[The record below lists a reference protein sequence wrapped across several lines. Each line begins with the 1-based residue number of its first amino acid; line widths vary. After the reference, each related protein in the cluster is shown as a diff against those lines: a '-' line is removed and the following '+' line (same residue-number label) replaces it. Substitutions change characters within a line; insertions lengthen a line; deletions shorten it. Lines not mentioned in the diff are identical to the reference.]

1 MRIHNLYVDADGETH
16 FRDIEVEWKHEG
28 RGGKT
33 SATLPATGIIFRQ
46 TPGTYDYEWHPAP
59 RRQYIINLDAGV
71 SIQAS
76 DGETRIIGAGEVILV
91 EDTHGKG
98 HFPRR
103 STVSSGTPSSFPSN
117 SPEASMNIQ
126 TPVDL
131 TNDLVEQARR
141 VLPGGSF
148 GNMPAEVILREGR
161 GGRIFDEAGREY
173 VDFLL
178 GSGPMFIGHAHPEV
192 TAAVQAQVPLGT
204 TFFGNNRHGI
214 ALAEAIVDA
223 VPCAEQVRF
232 VCSGT
237 EADLYA
243 MRAARAFRK
252 RDKILKFEGGY
263 HGMSDYAL
271 VSLSPKNPGNFPR
284 GTLDSA
290 GIPKSVADEMVVA
303 AFNDID
309 MVRSLIKEQ
318 KDELAGVIVEP
329 FQRLIPPKPGFL
341 QALREVT
348 AEHGIPLIFDEVVTG
363 FRFAYGGAQ
372 EYYGVTPDLC
382 TLGKIVGGG
391 FALAAIAGRADIMKH
406 FDRLA
411 MTDEDFIFQVGT
423 LSGNPVAAVAG
434 LATLE
439 VLKRPGTYE
448 GVFANGRRLMDTLSE
463 LLKKHGFKAQVI
475 GEPPLF
481 DIIFTDQPVK
491 DYRDTLK
498 ADTAL
503 QKRFNQALRARG
515 IMKGESKYYVSVA
528 HTQADIDHTIG
539 AWEEALVELKS
550 SR

>member
-1 MRIHNLYVDADGETH
+1 
-16 FRDIEVEWKHEG
+16 
-28 RGGKT
+28 
-33 SATLPATGIIFRQ
+33 
-46 TPGTYDYEWHPAP
+46 
-59 RRQYIINLDAGV
+59 
-71 SIQAS
+71 
-76 DGETRIIGAGEVILV
+76 
-91 EDTHGKG
+91 
-98 HFPRR
+98 
-103 STVSSGTPSSFPSN
+103 
-117 SPEASMNIQ
+117 MNIQ
-126 TPVDL
+126 TPVDP
-131 TNDLVEQARR
+131 TNDLVETAKR

-148 GNMPAEVILREGR
+148 GNMPAEVILKEGK
-161 GGRIFDEAGREY
+161 GGRIWDEAGKEY

-178 GSGPMFIGHAHPEV
+178 GSGPMFVGHAHPEV
-192 TAAVQAQVPLGT
+192 TAAVQAQVPFGT
-204 TFFGNNRHGI
+204 TFFGNNRHCI

-271 VSLSPKNPGNFPR
+271 VSLAPKNPGNFPR
-284 GTLDSA
+284 GSIDSA

-309 MVRSLIKEQ
+309 MVRSLIEEQ

-391 FALAAIAGRADIMKH
+391 FALAAIAGRADIMAH
-406 FDRLA
+406 FDRITMA
-411 MTDEDFIFQVGT
+411 DEDFIFQVGT
-423 LSGNPVAAVAG
+423 LSGNPVASVAG
-434 LATLE
+434 LATLD
-439 VLKRPGTYE
+439 VLKQPGTYE
-448 GVFANGRRLMDTLSE
+448 KVFATGRTLMGTLQE
-463 LLKKHGFKAQVI
+463 LLNRSGFKAQMI

-481 DIIFTDQPVK
+481 DILFTDQPVK

-498 ADTAL
+498 ADTAIL
-503 QKRFNQALRARG
+503 KRFNQLLRARG
-515 IMKGESKYYVSVA
+515 IMKGESKYYVSLA

-539 AWEEALVELKS
+539 AWTDALKELKAG
-550 SR
+550 R

>member
-1 MRIHNLYVDADGETH
+1 
-16 FRDIEVEWKHEG
+16 
-28 RGGKT
+28 
-33 SATLPATGIIFRQ
+33 
-46 TPGTYDYEWHPAP
+46 
-59 RRQYIINLDAGV
+59 
-71 SIQAS
+71 
-76 DGETRIIGAGEVILV
+76 
-91 EDTHGKG
+91 
-98 HFPRR
+98 
-103 STVSSGTPSSFPSN
+103 
-117 SPEASMNIQ
+117 MNVQ
-126 TPVDL
+126 TPVDP

-148 GNMPAEVILREGR
+148 GNLPAEVILKEGR
-161 GGRIFDEAGREY
+161 GGHVFDEAGKEY

-192 TAAVQAQVPLGT
+192 TAAVQSQVPLGT

-271 VSLSPKNPGNFPR
+271 VSLAPKAPGNFPR
-284 GTLDSA
+284 GSIDSA

-309 MVRSLIKEQ
+309 MVRSLIEEQ

-372 EYYGVTPDLC
+372 EYYGVVPDLC

-411 MTDEDFIFQVGT
+411 MTDDDFIFQVGT

-434 LATLE
+434 LATLD

-448 GVFANGRRLMDTLSE
+448 GVFANGRRLMDALSE
-463 LLKKHGFKAQVI
+463 LLKKNGIKAQVI

-481 DIIFTDQPVK
+481 DIIFTDQPIK

-498 ADTAL
+498 ADTAIL
-503 QKRFNQALRARG
+503 KRFNQALRARG
-515 IMKGESKYYVSVA
+515 IMKGDSKYYVSVA

-539 AWEEALVELKS
+539 AWEEAIKEIK
-550 SR
+550 

>member
-1 MRIHNLYVDADGETH
+1 
-16 FRDIEVEWKHEG
+16 
-28 RGGKT
+28 
-33 SATLPATGIIFRQ
+33 
-46 TPGTYDYEWHPAP
+46 
-59 RRQYIINLDAGV
+59 
-71 SIQAS
+71 
-76 DGETRIIGAGEVILV
+76 
-91 EDTHGKG
+91 
-98 HFPRR
+98 
-103 STVSSGTPSSFPSN
+103 
-117 SPEASMNIQ
+117 MNIQ
-126 TPVDL
+126 TPVDP

-148 GNMPAEVILREGR
+148 GNMPAEVILKEGR
-161 GGRIFDEAGREY
+161 GGRIYDEAGKEY

-271 VSLSPKNPGNFPR
+271 VSLAPKSPGNFPR
-284 GTLDSA
+284 GSIDSA

-309 MVRSLIKEQ
+309 MVRSLIEEQ

-391 FALAAIAGRADIMKH
+391 FALAATAGRADIMKH

-463 LLKKHGFKAQVI
+463 LLKMHGVKAQVI

-515 IMKGESKYYVSVA
+515 IMKGDSKYYVSVA

-539 AWEEALVELKS
+539 AWEEALKEIKS

>member
-1 MRIHNLYVDADGETH
+1 
-16 FRDIEVEWKHEG
+16 
-28 RGGKT
+28 
-33 SATLPATGIIFRQ
+33 
-46 TPGTYDYEWHPAP
+46 
-59 RRQYIINLDAGV
+59 
-71 SIQAS
+71 
-76 DGETRIIGAGEVILV
+76 
-91 EDTHGKG
+91 
-98 HFPRR
+98 
-103 STVSSGTPSSFPSN
+103 
-117 SPEASMNIQ
+117 MNIQ
-126 TPVDL
+126 TVINPTDE
-131 TNDLVEQARR
+131 LVASAKR

-148 GNMPAEVILREGR
+148 GNMPAEVILKEGK
-161 GGRIFDEAGREY
+161 GGRIWDEAGKEY

-178 GSGPMFIGHAHPEV
+178 GSGPMFVGHAHPEV
-192 TAAVQAQVPLGT
+192 TAAVQAQVPFGT

-223 VPCAEQVRF
+223 VPCADQVRF

-271 VSLSPKNPGNFPR
+271 VSLAPKNPGNFPR
-284 GTLDSA
+284 GSVDSA
-290 GIPKSVADEMVVA
+290 GIPKSVVDEMVVA

-309 MVRSLIKEQ
+309 MVRSLIEEQ

-391 FALAAIAGRADIMKH
+391 FALAAIAGRADIMAH
-406 FDRLA
+406 FDRITMA
-411 MTDEDFIFQVGT
+411 DEDFIFQVGT
-423 LSGNPVAAVAG
+423 LSGNPVASVAG
-434 LATLE
+434 LATLD
-439 VLKRPGTYE
+439 VLKQPGTYE
-448 GVFANGRRLMDTLSE
+448 KVFGTGRELMGRLQD
-463 LLKKHGFKAQVI
+463 LLKSAGFKAQVI

-481 DIIFTDQPVK
+481 DILFTDQPIK

-498 ADTAL
+498 ADTAIL
-503 QKRFNQALRARG
+503 KRFNQLLRARG
-515 IMKGESKYYVSVA
+515 IMKGESKYYVSLA

-539 AWEEALVELKS
+539 AWTDALEELKAG
-550 SR
+550 R

>member
-1 MRIHNLYVDADGETH
+1 
-16 FRDIEVEWKHEG
+16 
-28 RGGKT
+28 
-33 SATLPATGIIFRQ
+33 
-46 TPGTYDYEWHPAP
+46 
-59 RRQYIINLDAGV
+59 
-71 SIQAS
+71 
-76 DGETRIIGAGEVILV
+76 
-91 EDTHGKG
+91 
-98 HFPRR
+98 
-103 STVSSGTPSSFPSN
+103 
-117 SPEASMNIQ
+117 MNVQ
-126 TPVDL
+126 TPVDP

-148 GNMPAEVILREGR
+148 GNMPAEVILKEGR
-161 GGRIFDEAGREY
+161 GGHIYDEAGKEY

-214 ALAEAIVDA
+214 ALAEAICDA
-223 VPCAEQVRF
+223 VPCADQVRF

-271 VSLSPKNPGNFPR
+271 VSLAPKNPGNFPR

-290 GIPKSVADEMVVA
+290 GIPKSVADEMLVA

-309 MVRSLIKEQ
+309 MVRSLIEEQ

-498 ADTAL
+498 ADTAIL
-503 QKRFNQALRARG
+503 KRFNQALRARG
-515 IMKGESKYYVSVA
+515 IMKGDSKYYVSVA
-528 HTQADIDHTIG
+528 HTDADIDHTIR
-539 AWEEALVELKS
+539 AWEESLLEIKAA
-550 SR
+550 R

>member
-1 MRIHNLYVDADGETH
+1 
-16 FRDIEVEWKHEG
+16 
-28 RGGKT
+28 
-33 SATLPATGIIFRQ
+33 
-46 TPGTYDYEWHPAP
+46 
-59 RRQYIINLDAGV
+59 
-71 SIQAS
+71 
-76 DGETRIIGAGEVILV
+76 
-91 EDTHGKG
+91 
-98 HFPRR
+98 
-103 STVSSGTPSSFPSN
+103 
-117 SPEASMNIQ
+117 MNIQ
-126 TPVDL
+126 TPVDP

-148 GNMPAEVILREGR
+148 GNMPAEVILKAGR
-161 GGRIFDEAGREY
+161 GGHIYDEAGKEY

-271 VSLSPKNPGNFPR
+271 VSLAPKNPGNFPR

-309 MVRSLIKEQ
+309 MVRSLIEEQ

-448 GVFANGRRLMDTLSE
+448 GVFANGRRLMETLSE

-498 ADTAL
+498 ADTAIL
-503 QKRFNQALRARG
+503 KRFNQALRARG
-515 IMKGESKYYVSVA
+515 IMKGDSKYYVSVA

-539 AWEEALVELKS
+539 AWEEALKEIKS

>member
-1 MRIHNLYVDADGETH
+1 
-16 FRDIEVEWKHEG
+16 
-28 RGGKT
+28 
-33 SATLPATGIIFRQ
+33 
-46 TPGTYDYEWHPAP
+46 
-59 RRQYIINLDAGV
+59 
-71 SIQAS
+71 
-76 DGETRIIGAGEVILV
+76 
-91 EDTHGKG
+91 
-98 HFPRR
+98 
-103 STVSSGTPSSFPSN
+103 
-117 SPEASMNIQ
+117 MNIQ
-126 TPVDL
+126 TPVDP

-148 GNMPAEVILREGR
+148 GNMPAEVVLKEGR
-161 GGRIFDEAGREY
+161 GGRIFDESGKEY

-214 ALAEAIVDA
+214 ALAEAIVEA

-271 VSLSPKNPGNFPR
+271 VSLAPKSPGNFPR
-284 GTLDSA
+284 GSIDSA

-309 MVRSLIKEQ
+309 MVRSLIEEQ

-329 FQRLIPPKPGFL
+329 FQRLLPPKPGFL

-448 GVFANGRRLMDTLSE
+448 GVFANGRKLMDTLSE
-463 LLKKHGFKAQVI
+463 LLKKHGVKAQVI

-539 AWEEALVELKS
+539 AWEEALKEIKS